1 MDKATA
7 DISEISD
14 SVDVDSHQEDESDI
28 DSDND
33 ESICKSPQ
41 KSPLKLSSVL
51 KRKRR
56 LSDCGGPSNSL
67 SDAEVEDVDDRDDG
81 QDDFEDEEDDEDVVE
96 QSKAVVKKADF
107 QFKAPTFR
115 KKQFIFHPFQS
126 AEGELSTPSHTVTV
140 TIPEQLAASYGNV
153 VLVMIMTMIMT
164 PGLYIWPSSPVLA
177 WYLWLHHSMFAGKR
191 VLELGA
197 GTALPGILLAK
208 VNSYKLTLYSLR
220 Q

>member
-1 MDKATA
+1 MDTATA
-7 DISEISD
+7 DRPSDISG

-28 DSDND
+28 DSDHD

-126 AEGELSTPSHTVTV
+126 AEGELSTPSDPVTV
-140 TIPEQLAASYGNV
+140 TIPEQLAASYG
-153 VLVMIMTMIMT
+153 M
-164 PGLYIWPSSPVLA
+164 
-177 WYLWLHHSMFAGKR
+177 
-191 VLELGA
+191 
-197 GTALPGILLAK
+197 LL
-208 VNSYKLTLYSLR
+208 